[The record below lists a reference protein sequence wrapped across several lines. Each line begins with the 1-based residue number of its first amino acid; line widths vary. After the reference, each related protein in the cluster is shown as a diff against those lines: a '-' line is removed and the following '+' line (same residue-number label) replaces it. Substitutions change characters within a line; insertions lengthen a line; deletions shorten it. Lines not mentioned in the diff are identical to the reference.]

1 MKRIKINYPVNPVAC
16 DIGFPVKKVKLMDNS
31 WSSYTGPQKLDS
43 FFRSILRYIDLQY
56 KQLEVFMD
64 KKLKKREP
72 ELKLKV
78 AIEALKGELSI
89 NQIASK
95 YEIHPKQVTD
105 WRDQLLN
112 EGELVFTPKTSF
124 RRTKT
129 DHEKDDLLLKIGQL
143 SVEVDY
149 LKKKL
154 NC

>member
-1 MKRIKINYPVNPVAC
+1 MER
-16 DIGFPVKKVKLMDNS
+16 
-31 WSSYTGPQKLDS
+31 
-43 FFRSILRYIDLQY
+43 
-56 KQLEVFMD
+56 
-64 KKLKKREP
+64 KLKKRDA
-72 ELKLKV
+72 ELKFRV
-78 AIEALKGELSI
+78 ALESLKGDLSI

-95 YEIHPKQVTD
+95 HGIHPKQVTD

-112 EGELVFTPKTSF
+112 EGELVFTPKTSL
-124 RRTKT
+124 RKTKT